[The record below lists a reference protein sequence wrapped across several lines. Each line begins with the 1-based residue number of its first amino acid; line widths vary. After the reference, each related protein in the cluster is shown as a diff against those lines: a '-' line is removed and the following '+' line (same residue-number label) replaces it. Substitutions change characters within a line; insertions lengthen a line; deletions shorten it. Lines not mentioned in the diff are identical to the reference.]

1 MTENEADQHSMQM
14 IRDYLRAKSNLACLT
29 DRIQK
34 QSGAVTQVGDNIK
47 LDHQLYGSLLSA
59 WDAVDWEALGKDM
72 GSLREQVAEKERLQG
87 LLRNTE
93 FAGMIER
100 GRT

>member
-1 MTENEADQHSMQM
+1 MTENEADQHSMQI
-14 IRDYLRAKSNLACLT
+14 IRDYLRARSKLACLT
-29 DRIQK
+29 NRIQK
-34 QSGAVTQVGDNIK
+34 QSGTVTQVGSNMK

-72 GSLREQVAEKERLQG
+72 GSLREQVAEKERLEG
-87 LLRNTE
+87 LLRDTE

-100 GRT
+100 DR